1 MRGQVVPSFCTL
13 KMITKQ
19 LIEQLA
25 NDRIQERNLDVYI
38 VDIRISSA
46 NNIIVELD
54 SMSGGVAINDCVAV
68 SRNIEH
74 NLDRETQD
82 FSLEVASAG
91 LDKPFRVF
99 KQYVK
104 NIGKNVQVKTED
116 KGKIEGVLKSANEN
130 EIIITT
136 REKRRI
142 EGRKKKEWFEE
153 DVMIKMNEIK
163 ETKLIIT
170 F

>member
-1 MRGQVVPSFCTL
+1 
-13 KMITKQ
+13 MITKA
-19 LIEQLA
+19 LVEQLA

-38 VDIRISSA
+38 VEIKISPSFQ
-46 NNIIVELD
+46 IIVELD
-54 SMSGGVAINDCVAV
+54 SENGGVSIEDCIAV

-74 NLDRETQD
+74 NLDREEQD

-91 LDKPFRVF
+91 LDKPFRVL
-99 KQYVK
+99 KQYIK
-104 NIGKNVQVKTED
+104 NIGKTVSVKTFD
-116 KGKIEGVLKSANEN
+116 IGKTEGVLKAVTED
-130 EIIITT
+130 EIVVTT

-142 EGRKKKEWFEE
+142 EGKKKKEWFEE
-153 DVMIKMNEIK
+153 DVTFKMKDIK

>member
-1 MRGQVVPSFCTL
+1 
-13 KMITKQ
+13 MITKA

-38 VDIRISSA
+38 VEIKISSSLH
-46 NNIIVELD
+46 ILVELD
-54 SMSGGVAINDCVAV
+54 SENGGIAIEDCIAV

-74 NLDRETQD
+74 NLDREEQD

-99 KQYVK
+99 KQYIK
-104 NIGKNVQVKTED
+104 NIGKSVNVKTANI
-116 KGKIEGVLKSANEN
+116 GKTEGILKSVTED
-130 EIIITT
+130 EIVVTT
-136 REKRRI
+136 REKRKI
-142 EGRKKKEWFEE
+142 EGRKKKEWIEE
-153 DVMIKMNEIK
+153 DVTLKMEEIK

>member
-1 MRGQVVPSFCTL
+1 
-13 KMITKQ
+13 MITKQ

-25 NDRIQERNLDVYI
+25 NERIKERNLDVFI
-38 VDIRISSA
+38 VDIKISSS
-46 NNIIVELD
+46 NHITVDLD
-54 SMSGGVAINDCVAV
+54 SMSGGVSIKDCVAV

-99 KQYVK
+99 KQYQK
-104 NIGKNVQVKTED
+104 NVGKNVQVKTAD
-116 KGKIEGVLKSANEN
+116 IGKTEGVLKSVTEN
-130 EIIITT
+130 EIVVTT
-136 REKRRI
+136 KEKKRI
-142 EGRKKKEWFEE
+142 EGRKKKEWVEK
-153 DVMIKMNEIK
+153 DITIPMNEIK
-163 ETKLIIT
+163 ETKIIIT

>member
-1 MRGQVVPSFCTL
+1 
-13 KMITKQ
+13 MITKA

-38 VDIRISSA
+38 VEIKISSSFH
-46 NNIIVELD
+46 ISVDLD
-54 SMSGGVAINDCVAV
+54 SENGGVAIEDCIAV

-74 NLDRETQD
+74 NLDREVQD

-91 LDKPFRVF
+91 LDKPFRVL
-99 KQYVK
+99 KQYMK
-104 NIGKNVQVKTED
+104 NIGKTVAVKTTD
-116 KGKIEGVLKSANEN
+116 IGKTEGVLKSVTED
-130 EIIITT
+130 EIVVTT
-136 REKRRI
+136 KEKRKI
-142 EGRKKKEWFEE
+142 EGRKKKEWIEE
-153 DVMIKMNEIK
+153 DVTINMEEIK